1 MEPSEQ
7 IGQLQAQIDDL
18 EAEVATLRHQLAD
31 AELDQWR
38 ARIDDLEVQVHL
50 ASLDAKDRLAPLLED
65 LRNAWLE
72 AREGISSTGDTAS
85 DVVDKVRSGLEQAMR
100 EVRRAALDARS
111 AIGG

>member
-1 MEPSEQ
+1 MDTSDQ

-18 EAEVATLRHQLAD
+18 EAEVARLRHQLAD
-31 AELDQWR
+31 AELDQWLNQ
-38 ARIDDLEVQVHL
+38 IDDLEVQVHL
-50 ASLDAKDRLAPLLED
+50 ASLDAKDRLTPLLED

-72 AREGISSTGDTAS
+72 ARAGISSTTDTAA

-111 AIGG
+111 AING